1 MYKKNRDF
9 RHGNVVRQSFSEGL
23 HAWWSCLIIL
33 FWIGRHS
40 DGATLKGFMSK
51 FKIFWSIPSDVV
63 LEARPWPQGASR
75 PIFIALGLLLE
86 SFHSLTPSYLANDR
100 QLVSE
105 AGRPR
110 LYPIGIQKV
119 TCMSRVRAVARIS
132 FGVNINKASCL
143 LAKKNNDN
151 DTTIYKAQ

>member
-1 MYKKNRDF
+1 M
-9 RHGNVVRQSFSEGL
+9 
-23 HAWWSCLIIL
+23 
-33 FWIGRHS
+33 
-40 DGATLKGFMSK
+40 
-51 FKIFWSIPSDVV
+51 V